1 MAKQQHKR
9 HIKNLLI
16 DPQFQLKYV
25 VLSVLVAVLIF
36 VVLGW
41 LYVAEWEAGNRI
53 LREINPIVKKAA
65 PGGREAAEL
74 KDLEAL
80 TEGLTM
86 HPQEQANLESLEEES
101 DRIIES
107 RGQEHL
113 AWLMASVGLMVVFL
127 AGLVIWL
134 THRAAGPVHAFRIF
148 IEATRAGAW
157 DRIRPPRKG
166 DEFGYF
172 AEELVGFIEELKNR
186 AAADIERLDRCAAA
200 LDAGDAEAVREILAT
215 LKAEKADWLKVTGSA
230 EEKEGPAPGGPG

>member
-1 MAKQQHKR
+1 MAEQQHKR
-9 HIKNLLI
+9 RIKNLLI

-25 VLSVLVAVLIF
+25 VLSVLVAALIF

-65 PGGREAAEL
+65 PDGRDAAEL
-74 KDLEAL
+74 EDLEAL
-80 TEGLTM
+80 TEGLPM
-86 HPQEQANLESLEEES
+86 HPQEQANLQALEEES
-101 DRIIES
+101 ERIIED

-113 AWLMASVGLMVVFL
+113 AWLTVSVGLLVVFL

-134 THRAAGPVHAFRIF
+134 THRAAGPVHAFRSF

-157 DRIRPPRKG
+157 DRIRAPRKG

-172 AEELVGFIEELKNR
+172 AEELVDFIEELKDR
-186 AAADIERLDRCAAA
+186 AAADIDRLDRCAAA
-200 LDAGDAEAVREILAT
+200 LDAGDADAVRELLAT
-215 LKAEKADWLKVTGSA
+215 LKAEKADWLRGSRGA
-230 EEKEGPAPGGPG
+230 AKNKEEQGA